1 MPTGSVWVGVILTFS
16 VKVTNV
22 FVSTE
27 ALSRLNV
34 VIQQPNARQS
44 ENAMAYD
51 NAVSAVGKICQFHRD
66 SINSSQVACDSYIK
80 VSPARAIL
88 YTCS

>member
-1 MPTGSVWVGVILTFS
+1 MGLIHAFA

-66 SINSSQVACDSYIK
+66 SINSSQVAYDSYIK
-80 VSPARAIL
+80 VSPARAL
-88 YTCS
+88 LARCSF